1 MGALAGAATASF
13 LVEAFQYYVG
23 GDLLGFA
30 FLKDVGAAAGSMG
43 GVAAA
48 ALVPIALGVNPTYA
62 ILVGVSVAGYGILPG
77 FLAGYVLSFI
87 VPQIEKRVPQGL
99 DLIVTICFAA
109 PLSRAIAMYSSPL
122 VNSTLLNIGGI
133 LESASHASP
142 VLMGIILGGII
153 TVVATAPLSSMAL
166 TAMLGLTGTPMA
178 IGALSVM
185 GSSFMNGVFFHRMG
199 FGDKKT
205 TIAVAIEPLTQADI
219 ISANPI
225 PVYVTNFIGGALAGT
240 IVALYGLV
248 NQATGT
254 ATPIAG
260 LMVMYGFN
268 NPLVVTKVALM
279 CAAAGI
285 FAGWLG
291 SIIFKNYK
299 IKIMRKYILFIY
311 MVCHL
316 LHVYAGNLENKIN
329 SSYPHLVRVS
339 MIKTLGSHQTPVTI
353 EVSSPVRGII
363 SNYNGINSIV
373 ETPVIIGPNLVMLSF
388 RISGPFESGVHYR
401 SLHITNSLGYDKIV
415 KISSI
420 DTFQDVIP
428 LDPNAT
434 TVITIM
440 ITD

>member
-1 MGALAGAATASF
+1 MEILKGVVLLLVVLAGFSLFSLKMPKGMKAMGALAGAATASF
-13 LVEAFQYYVG
+13 LVEAFQLYVG
-23 GDLLGFA
+23 GDLLGVE
-30 FLKDVGAAAGSMG
+30 FLKGVGQAAGSMG
-43 GVAAA
+43 GVAAG

-62 ILVGVSVAGYGILPG
+62 ILIGVSVAGFGILPG
-77 FLAGYVLSFI
+77 FLAGYILSFV
-87 VPQIEKRVPQGL
+87 VPKIEKVVPQGL
-99 DLIVTICFAA
+99 DLIFIICFIA
-109 PLSRAIAMYSSPL
+109 PLARLIAAVSNPV

-133 LESASHASP
+133 LESASHTSP
-142 VLMGIILGGII
+142 ILMGIILGGII

-166 TAMLGLTGTPMA
+166 TAMLGLTGVPMA

-268 NPLVVTKVALM
+268 NPIVVTKVALM

-291 SIIFKNYK
+291 SLIFKNYK
-299 IKIMRKYILFIY
+299 IK
-311 MVCHL
+311 
-316 LHVYAGNLENKIN
+316 
-329 SSYPHLVRVS
+329 
-339 MIKTLGSHQTPVTI
+339 TI
-353 EVSSPVRGII
+353 HDIRG
-363 SNYNGINSIV
+363 
-373 ETPVIIGPNLVMLSF
+373 
-388 RISGPFESGVHYR
+388 
-401 SLHITNSLGYDKIV
+401 
-415 KISSI
+415 
-420 DTFQDVIP
+420 
-428 LDPNAT
+428 
-434 TVITIM
+434 
-440 ITD
+440 

>member
-1 MGALAGAATASF
+1 MEILKGVVLLLIVLAGFSLFSLKMPKGMKAMGALAGAATASF

-23 GDLLGFA
+23 GDLLGIG

-62 ILVGVSVAGYGILPG
+62 VLVGVSVAGYGILPG
-77 FLAGYVLSFI
+77 FLAGYILSFI

-109 PLSRAIAMYSSPL
+109 PLARFIAMGSSPI

-142 VLMGIILGGII
+142 ILMGIILGGII

-219 ISANPI
+219 ISANPV
-225 PVYVTNFIGGALAGT
+225 PVYVTNFIGGALAGV

-268 NPLVVTKVALM
+268 HPMVVTKVALM

-291 SIIFKNYK
+291 SVIFKNYK
-299 IKIMRKYILFIY
+299 IKTIY
-311 MVCHL
+311 D
-316 LHVYAGNLENKIN
+316 I
-329 SSYPHLVRVS
+329 
-339 MIKTLGSHQTPVTI
+339 
-353 EVSSPVRGII
+353 RG
-363 SNYNGINSIV
+363 
-373 ETPVIIGPNLVMLSF
+373 
-388 RISGPFESGVHYR
+388 
-401 SLHITNSLGYDKIV
+401 
-415 KISSI
+415 
-420 DTFQDVIP
+420 
-428 LDPNAT
+428 
-434 TVITIM
+434 
-440 ITD
+440 